1 MTRYNV
7 MPTASSE
14 RYDWKVEAN
23 GRKTSSHRTQ
33 GNAISAA
40 RSRAGPGDTIKV
52 HGSHGRVR
60 DSWTVGA

>member
-7 MPTASSE
+7 MPTAPGE

-33 GNAISAA
+33 GNAVEAA
-40 RSRAGPGDTIKV
+40 RNRAAPGDQIKV
-52 HGSHGRVR
+52 HGRGGRVR
-60 DSWTVGA
+60 DSWTVRG